1 MRFNVFT
8 RLAHS
13 AALCFLCACK
23 NDQSSSTFEHNKILV
38 TSGRTTSVTVAGN
51 TYENPAVKTF
61 PHVLR
66 IHHASKKYLYIDEE
80 PNRMR
85 IVYHDGA
92 TRQGISREIIITQ
105 GNANWVTATKL
116 LLKIKSLQEPVVEE
130 ISCRYGSYGEPLWQN
145 LVITEAHTHK
155 PVPSLINRVFIIID
169 FAKST
174 VQVLDSPPDAPKKKE
189 LMSARGSEGIYYRK
203 YASETVEMDVFEA
216 SGMHSYDITR
226 DITRRIETR
235 FTSTH
240 TKDYFQF
247 LGTQSTL
254 TASGNPV
261 KYDAISLI
269 GKMEFKRPASLFGD
283 RIVLLHGADN
293 SYVIYVESGA
303 APTDMSFTMMNTHT
317 GKVMQ
322 ISGGNNPDQQ
332 TLNCLFQLSVE
343 LCQMHS
349 PVVTMV
355 EAGEINE
362 EFQITWEG
370 YSVDQYGGRNVREIQ
385 KYLLRL
391 DFTRGLL
398 RLEKY

>member
-1 MRFNVFT
+1 
-8 RLAHS
+8 
-13 AALCFLCACK
+13 
-23 NDQSSSTFEHNKILV
+23 
-38 TSGRTTSVTVAGN
+38 
-51 TYENPAVKTF
+51 
-61 PHVLR
+61 
-66 IHHASKKYLYIDEE
+66 
-80 PNRMR
+80 MR

-92 TRQGISREIIITQ
+92 TRQGISREISITQ
-105 GNANWVTATKL
+105 GNANWITATKL

-247 LGTQSTL
+247 LETQSTL

-370 YSVDQYGGRNVREIQ
+370 YSVDQYGGRNVRKIQ